1 MTEEFTPSWA
11 GAFEQLGQP
20 VLFVRGET
28 AVYRNAAAEKL
39 LCGTSLRLADCL
51 PYESLD
57 CYRDFTGTGALL
69 LTMSFG
75 GRLYSATVTRG
86 EDADIFVLNPVPLD
100 HGGRS
105 DLPAALARTI
115 NQTLN
120 EMLSAI
126 ESVFPDRVDDPELLQ
141 AGGRLTKGVYQLSRL
156 SGNLEDLSS
165 MRDGVFHKV
174 ELVDTLSRFVRR
186 LTPLCAEAGV
196 EIHFTTKERVM
207 SASIDEEL
215 FDRALLSLIS
225 NSLRFSAR
233 TITISFYRVEG
244 QGVIRVSD
252 DGDGMNSFDLANA
265 FLPLCRD
272 VSPLDDPRRGAG
284 LGLAVAQRIATVH
297 GGTLVIHSK
306 PGEGTVAVFSVSP
319 RIAPTKGENVFSP
332 RRSLNADLVGL
343 SGALPAGC
351 FEGI

>member
-1 MTEEFTPSWA
+1 MTGEFTPAWA

-28 AVYRNAAAEKL
+28 AVYRNAAADQL
-39 LCGTSLRLADCL
+39 LCGMPLRLAACL

-57 CYRDFTGTGALL
+57 CYRDFTGDGTLL

-86 EDADIFVLNPVPLD
+86 EDADRFVLNPVPLD
-100 HGGRS
+100 NGERS
-105 DLPAALARTI
+105 GFPAAVARTI
-115 NQTLN
+115 SQTVN
-120 EMLSAI
+120 EMLSAV
-126 ESVFPDRVDDPELLQ
+126 ESVFPDRVDDPELLR
-141 AGGRLTKGVYQLSRL
+141 AGGRLAKGIYQLSRL

-165 MRDGVFHKV
+165 PRVAVFHKV
-174 ELVDTLSRFVRR
+174 ELVDTLRRFVRR
-186 LTPLCAEAGV
+186 VSPLCGEAGV
-196 EIHFTTKERVM
+196 ELRFTTNEFVM
-207 SASIDEEL
+207 SAAIDEEF

-225 NSLRFSAR
+225 NSLRFSAK
-233 TITISFYRVEG
+233 TIAISFYRVEG
-244 QGVIRVSD
+244 QGVIKVSD
-252 DGDGMNSFDLANA
+252 DGDGMKAFDLSNA

-284 LGLAVAQRIATVH
+284 LGLAVAHRIATVH

-319 RIAPTKGENVFSP
+319 RITPTKDEGVFSP
-332 RRSLNADLVGL
+332 RCSLNRDLVGL
-343 SGALPAGC
+343 SDALPASY